1 MDYIN
6 RPPWVSRE
14 SYSQL
19 SLPTLDSPHGYVTFR
34 MEFGNSS
41 DPALLTDRA
50 EPVAG
55 RGII

>member
-1 MDYIN
+1 MSGEAD
-6 RPPWVSRE
+6 SL
-14 SYSQL
+14 L
-19 SLPTLDSPHGYVTFR
+19 SLPTLRSPHGYITFR

-41 DPALLTDRA
+41 DPALLADRA